1 MAIPI
6 FLCSLTERV
15 GKSILSIGIMQ
26 KLQNEGKKVAYFK
39 PVGISKSAFTQKADP
54 DVGFILNTIFTTS
67 KPYDIISPVSMPDC
81 YYVDLIDASKRDESL
96 AKIKSAYEDL
106 SKEMDYIIIE
116 GSPSIRKFIR
126 VGLDDLSIAQAL
138 GIGELIYIE
147 KESSDKCIDNLF
159 FTKKYFDFR
168 KVDFKGVIFNTID
181 YDYVAR
187 IKELEENHIK
197 RYNIPVV
204 GIIER
209 SIELYSPRVSEVLE
223 AIGGELINEASSSGL
238 NSRVETY
245 IIGAMSAQAALK
257 YLRQIRRG
265 AVITGGDRTDLAL
278 AALNEDVSCLIL
290 TGFIQPDI
298 KLIAAA
304 NERNIPLILSPS
316 DTYTTMRN
324 MIRLKP
330 GIQEDEIALVR
341 KLVEDGINWEIL
353 LK

>member
-168 KVDFKGVIFNTID
+168 KVDFKGIF
-181 YDYVAR
+181 
-187 IKELEENHIK
+187 
-197 RYNIPVV
+197 
-204 GIIER
+204 
-209 SIELYSPRVSEVLE
+209 
-223 AIGGELINEASSSGL
+223 
-238 NSRVETY
+238 
-245 IIGAMSAQAALK
+245 
-257 YLRQIRRG
+257 
-265 AVITGGDRTDLAL
+265 
-278 AALNEDVSCLIL
+278 
-290 TGFIQPDI
+290 
-298 KLIAAA
+298 
-304 NERNIPLILSPS
+304 
-316 DTYTTMRN
+316 
-324 MIRLKP
+324 
-330 GIQEDEIALVR
+330 
-341 KLVEDGINWEIL
+341 
-353 LK
+353 